1 MIPIDPS
8 PLDRLWKAFRA
19 LLRAELPTLS
29 FLGSYEYVVT
39 ATDGTADAAAKTVDC
54 KPTDPALN
62 LPAIEKCPIRL
73 PYGVTPPV
81 GAICVVQ
88 FLNGDSS
95 KGYVTNFVDPMTLMV
110 FAAGTLPNARQGD
123 MVAVSFSGASI
134 VALASTLLGNLGA
147 PILANPANIAAAA
160 IPGAPSVPPITIY
173 GIISSGRKQ
182 VKS

>member
-1 MIPIDPS
+1 MIPVDPS
-8 PLDRLWKAFRA
+8 PLDRLMKAFRA
-19 LLRAELPTLS
+19 LVRAELPTLS

-39 ATDGTADAAAKTVDC
+39 ATDGTPSTAAKTVDV

-73 PYGVTPPV
+73 PYGVTPPI

-88 FLNGDSS
+88 FLNGDPS

-110 FAAGTLPNARQGD
+110 FAGGKLPNARQGD
-123 MVAVSFSGASI
+123 MVTITLSAKSV
-134 VALASTLLGNLGA
+134 VALAGTLLGNLGA

-160 IPGAPSVPPITIY
+160 IPGAPSVPPIQVY
-173 GIISSGRKQ
+173 GIVSSGRKE